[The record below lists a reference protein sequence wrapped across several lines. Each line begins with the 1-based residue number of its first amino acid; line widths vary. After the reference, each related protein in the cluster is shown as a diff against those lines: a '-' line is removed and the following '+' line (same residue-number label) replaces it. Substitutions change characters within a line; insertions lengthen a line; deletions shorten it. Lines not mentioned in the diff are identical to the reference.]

1 MKISVFDRFA
11 EKVLSY
17 PVVRNIYSEKVKREL
32 RILYP
37 AKETEQM
44 IHIYYRDKI
53 SFLLKI
59 WCIGIIFLIL
69 VIAAQTSD
77 SLLKEENVLNREEVS
92 LQPVMLNVFDE
103 ENHAAEIEYEVQ
115 SESLTKEETEAQAE
129 RFLSEYE
136 SLICGKNESLQ
147 KVHTDLLLQD
157 TYDTYALDFV
167 WESSDYRLVGEDGEV
182 ANDEL
187 LNNQTV
193 QLTVW
198 MTYKETEYV
207 HTFTIQVVPPM
218 LTEAQQWEK
227 EIRAAIATEDERQ
240 KYDENLQLP
249 SVVGGKNVTYEEKK
263 EVSVF
268 LLFLLL
274 PVVSMVLFWAKD
286 RDLTK
291 ETELRKKR
299 MDMKYPEFVSKVQ
312 LLFGAGMTVRNIF
325 LQLSEDKSLGKE
337 LTEETALMVRDMKN
351 GISIRDALDRFGK
364 RTGNPL
370 YIKFSALLIQNM
382 KKGTDDLAGQ
392 LAKEVSEAFI
402 LRKTNARRQ
411 GEEVGTKLLG
421 PMILMLGVVM
431 AILMIPAFLSFQ
443 F

>member
-17 PVVRNIYSEKVKREL
+17 PVARNIYSEKVKREL

-240 KYDENLQLP
+240 KYDENLKLP
-249 SVVGGKNVTYEEKK
+249 SVVDGKNVTYEEKK
-263 EVSVF
+263 EVSVI